1 MSDQRKALV
10 GSTILQ
16 SHNMDGCDFVESGAG
31 NNLYGPKRQF
41 GMAQSREANC
51 WAFDLTAV
59 TKVKHDLYSKC
70 LFFEQKK

>member
-1 MSDQRKALV
+1 
-10 GSTILQ
+10 
-16 SHNMDGCDFVESGAG
+16 MDGCDFVESGAG

>member
-1 MSDQRKALV
+1 
-10 GSTILQ
+10 
-16 SHNMDGCDFVESGAG
+16 MDGCDFVESGAG

-59 TKVKHDLYSKC
+59 TKVKHD
-70 LFFEQKK
+70 F